1 MRRYA
6 FALAAVVTAAAATL
20 FAATVFAS
28 AQNAYAHFEHF
39 GHYNAKGDAIG
50 PYYAYEQLDPDY
62 AKPGEPAAI
71 QFSIQDHDGR
81 DTKDLVTMVEV
92 YSGITG
98 ERLAAFPWTKQDT
111 GDFQLFYTFP
121 DVGYYQIVLSMAT
134 GPANNLNGVD
144 PPRTTLSG
152 TAGCNCDRAVFNAA
166 ISNNFGEIW
175 STAMIASVLIPLGI
189 IGVVLGLVYK
199 RKRKE
204 LHANSSEEF
213 VKWSLLLLAI
223 AGGMVHFAIY
233 SEHASLRLEYSIFL
247 ITAGIAQVSYGLMY
261 ILLTMVG
268 AEESRINPRRYYRKT
283 VVLNLFG
290 LIGTAVLLGLYAYA
304 ITFPPPLSPN
314 PVPEDVDL
322 AGILAKSAEAILV
335 VGIIYLMRLE
345 KRRLA
350 SRLAETPSK
359 T

>member
-1 MRRYA
+1 MRRSA
-6 FALAAVVTAAAATL
+6 IALAVVAAITMLSAT
-20 FAATVFAS
+20 S
-28 AQNAYAHFEHF
+28 IQNAYAHFEHF
-39 GHYNAKGDAIG
+39 SHYNARGDTVG

-71 QFSIQDHDGR
+71 QFSIQDSEGR
-81 DTKDLVTMVEV
+81 DVKNVVEMVEV
-92 YSGITG
+92 YSSITG
-98 ERLAAFPWTKQDT
+98 ERVAAFPWTQQDT
-111 GDFQLFYTFP
+111 GDFQVFYTFP
-121 DVGYYQIVLSMAT
+121 EIGYYQVVLSVAT
-134 GPANNLNGVD
+134 GPVNLNGID
-144 PPRTTLSG
+144 PPRATLSG
-152 TAGCNCDRAVFNAA
+152 TVGCNCDRAIFNTA
-166 ISNNFGEIW
+166 ISNDFGTIW
-175 STAMIASVLIPLGI
+175 NTAMIASVLIPLGI
-189 IGVVLGLVYK
+189 IGIVLGVVYR
-199 RKRKE
+199 RKKKQ

-213 VKWSLLLLAI
+213 VKWGLLLLAV

-261 ILLTMVG
+261 ILLTMAG
-268 AEESRINPRRYYRKT
+268 AEESRVAPHRYYRKT

-304 ITFPPPLSPN
+304 VTFPPPLSPN
-314 PVPEDVDL
+314 PVPEDIDL

-335 VGIIYLMRLE
+335 VGIIYLMKLE

-350 SRLAETPSK
+350 RNLAQTPSK

>member
-1 MRRYA
+1 LMRTY
-6 FALAAVVTAAAATL
+6 ALALAVAAAAML
-20 FAATVFAS
+20 FAASTQS
-28 AQNAYAHFEHF
+28 AYAHFEHF
-39 GHYNAKGDAIG
+39 AHYNAKGDGIG
-50 PYYAYEQLDPDY
+50 QYYVFEQLDPDY

-71 QFSIQDHDGR
+71 QFSIQDTDGHD
-81 DTKDLVTMVEV
+81 THNVVTMVEV
-92 YSGITG
+92 YSGLTG

-111 GDFQLFYTFP
+111 GDFQVFYTFP
-121 DVGYYQIVLSMAT
+121 DAGYYQIVLSLAT
-134 GPANNLNGVD
+134 GSVNLNQVD
-144 PPRTTLSG
+144 PARATLSG
-152 TAGCNCDRAVFNAA
+152 TEGCGCDRAVFNAA
-166 ISNNFGEIW
+166 ISNSFGEIFN
-175 STAMIASVLIPLGI
+175 TAIIAGALIPLALMGI
-189 IGVVLGLVYK
+189 VLGLVYK
-199 RKRKE
+199 RKRKQ

-213 VKWSLLLLAI
+213 VKWSVLLLAI

-233 SEHASLRLEYSIFL
+233 SEHASLRIEYSIFL
-247 ITAGIAQVSYGLMY
+247 IVAGVAQVSYGLMY

-268 AEESRINPRRYYRKT
+268 ADESRLNPRRYYRKT
-283 VVLNLFG
+283 VILNLFG
-290 LIGTAVLLGLYAYA
+290 MIGTAVLLGLYAYA

-350 SRLAETPSK
+350 GHLAETPSK